1 MAVPDLQGTLWA
13 WVQSLPP
20 WQSDLLRRL
29 TTIEDVTTDAIDD
42 AVNMVLTAFGIPT
55 RSATAPAPLPA
66 LVGTSARRA
75 SQILAMSDFVAVGAV
90 EAGQRLDFGPKGL
103 SIVFGETGSGKSSYA
118 RVLRKACRSSAKPIE
133 ILPNV
138 LKSGTAPSTA
148 RAGTAKIEVAVDGVA
163 SVIERDVNAP
173 PAVELG
179 EVSVFD
185 TDCAD
190 VYADG
195 ESEIAYTPSSLR
207 LFERLVAFQVQIKR
221 RIEEEIT
228 TLDTQRVSVTGFGP
242 NTKAGALVN
251 ALTENVSTATVDA
264 LASVGDAERRR
275 LDDLRVQIATAKTND
290 PSTVASQ
297 LDRRAAA
304 IESLAAQLD
313 ELAESVDQRLIGDLL
328 AVNARSDELAL
339 QSTQLSAA
347 LSRASES
354 EIGSPAWK
362 SLWQA
367 AHSYVGEHETFPSGE
382 AGGRCPLC
390 QQELSRGALE
400 RLIKLEEF
408 FRGEVERE
416 LCEVGERRRTIVG
429 GVAKIP
435 DAAKDVGARL
445 NLILTGEAALEGLAS
460 AFLASVAERASAIN
474 ASSTQTEI
482 NAPPLAPEAATKMRG
497 LAAGLRRQSA
507 EQRALAA
514 PDALARLVRE
524 VAELE
529 DRLRLGERRDAVLS
543 RIDALR
549 RISSLRTASSSLATT
564 GLSRKI
570 GEFTEGAVTA
580 QLRERLAAE
589 LEALRCTHLPVAIG
603 ARGSKGK
610 TRVSL
615 QLDTTRKV
623 DVGEVL
629 SEGERRTVALAFF
642 LAEVA
647 VAEHGGGI
655 VLDDPVSSLDHARR
669 TYVAQRL
676 IEEAHRRQTI
686 VFTHDV
692 VFLLELQELARRA
705 SLVHEVRVVR
715 RVGNTAGIAAKDLP
729 WVALNVRGRIGYLRN
744 EIQRLGAVERK
755 GDNDQYRREVKIW
768 FELLREAWERCV
780 EEKLFNGVVGR
791 FQPSIHT
798 LKLAPV
804 TVTQAMT
811 SAVEQG
817 MTRASAWTHD
827 QAPALG
833 MPPPAIS
840 ELKAALDDLETFVE
854 QFKR

>member
-1 MAVPDLQGTLWA
+1 M
-13 WVQSLPP
+13 PP

-29 TTIEDVTTDAIDD
+29 TTLEDVTPDAIDD
-42 AVNMVLTAFGIPT
+42 ALSMVLTAFGVPAK
-55 RSATAPAPLPA
+55 SSTAPVPLPA
-66 LVGTSARRA
+66 LVGTSTRRA
-75 SQILAMSDFVAVGAV
+75 SQILAMSDFIAVGAV
-90 EAGQRLDFGPKGL
+90 EAGQRLDFGPNGL

-138 LKSGTAPSTA
+138 LKSGTASGAA
-148 RAGTAKIEVAVDGVA
+148 RAGTAKIEIAIDGVA
-163 SVIERDVNAP
+163 SVLERDVNAP
-173 PAVELG
+173 SAVELG

-195 ESEIAYTPSSLR
+195 ESEITYTPSSLR
-207 LFERLVAFQVQIKR
+207 LFERLVAFQVQLKK
-221 RIEEEIT
+221 RIEEEIA
-228 TLDTQRVSVTGFGP
+228 TLDVQRVSVTGFDP
-242 NTKAGALVN
+242 NTKAGALAN

-264 LASVGDAERRR
+264 LASLGDAERKR
-275 LDDLRVQIATAKTND
+275 LDELRVQIAAAKTND
-290 PSTVASQ
+290 PSTVAGQ
-297 LDRRAAA
+297 LDRRAMAV
-304 IESLAAQLD
+304 EQLATQLD
-313 ELAESVDQRLIGDLL
+313 ALGTALDQSVISNLL
-328 AVNARSDELAL
+328 AVNARGEELTL
-339 QSTQLSAA
+339 QSTQLSTA
-347 LSRASES
+347 LSQASER
-354 EIGSPAWK
+354 EIGTPAWK
-362 SLWQA
+362 SLWHA
-367 AHSYVGEHETFPSGE
+367 AHSYVGEHESFPPGE

-390 QQELSRGALE
+390 QQELSKEALA
-400 RLIKLEEF
+400 RLLRFEEF
-408 FRGEVERE
+408 FRGEVERG
-416 LCEVGERRRTIVG
+416 LREVGDHRRAIVG
-429 GVAKIP
+429 TIAKIP
-435 DAAKDVGARL
+435 DEVKNVGARL
-445 NLILTGEAALEGLAS
+445 NLVLTGEAALEALAS
-460 AFLASVAERASAIN
+460 AFLRSVAERASAIN
-474 ASSTQTEI
+474 ASSTETKI
-482 NAPPLAPEAATKMRG
+482 NAPPLAPETATKVRG
-497 LAAGLRRQSA
+497 LAADLRRRA
-507 EQRALAA
+507 VEQRALAA
-514 PDALARLVRE
+514 PDALAKLVRE

-543 RIDALR
+543 RIDALK
-549 RISSLRTASSSLATT
+549 RITSLRSASSALATT

-580 QLRERLAAE
+580 QLRERLASE

-623 DVGEVL
+623 EVGEVL

-676 IEEAHRRQTI
+676 IDEAQRRQTI

-692 VFLLELQELARRA
+692 VFLLELQELAARA
-705 SLVHEVRVVR
+705 SLAHEVRVVR

-729 WVALNVRGRIGYLRN
+729 WVALNVKGRIGYLKN
-744 EIQRLGAVERK
+744 EMQRLGAVERK
-755 GDNDQYRREVKIW
+755 GDADLYRREVKVW

-791 FQPSIHT
+791 FQPGIQT

-833 MPPPAIS
+833 KPPPAAS
-840 ELKAALDDLETFVE
+840 DLKAAIDELETFVG